1 MPPPSIASD
10 PLQLAELIVTWSGFV
25 LAGFG
30 LLMTVLTIAF
40 VGAGFFGVRELRSI
54 RQVGQRA
61 RHELDQQKDVAGDI
75 VLQANNAVR
84 SAEALSAE
92 ANTLIGRVRAAV
104 ASVEEQAIRVHEL
117 DESLQDRLRDIDTR
131 LSRQVEVSYLFNQA
145 EAAYREGQYE
155 KTVDLMRRAVDLDS
169 KNFRVRYRLGRALTN
184 LGEEGAAAQELRV
197 ALELGLAT
205 DAGERGLAQAYRYSQ
220 PDQAREH
227 AQRAV
232 DHRADNAHNWN
243 CLGLIRRDNGDFAGA
258 REAHRHANQLDAEL
272 VTTPFYLALLAA
284 EAHAFPH
291 ATDRSGEAM
300 RRLEDSERRGRIK
313 PIWADLIRW
322 TDHMLRGSYAGA
334 DRFAASIYQS
344 CPSERRAREICD
356 HMDFLLRSLGRE
368 EHHERY
374 IGQIEQRWLRNHG
387 SGPNG
392 H

>member
-1 MPPPSIASD
+1 MPPPSIAYD

-54 RQVGQRA
+54 RRVGQRA

-117 DESLQDRLRDIDTR
+117 DESLQDRLRDFDTR

-169 KNFRVRYRLGRALTN
+169 KNFRVRYRLVR
-184 LGEEGAAAQELRV
+184 QPP
-197 ALELGLAT
+197 LA
-205 DAGERGLAQAYRYSQ
+205 
-220 PDQAREH
+220 
-227 AQRAV
+227 V
-232 DHRADNAHNWN
+232 
-243 CLGLIRRDNGDFAGA
+243 
-258 REAHRHANQLDAEL
+258 
-272 VTTPFYLALLAA
+272 
-284 EAHAFPH
+284 
-291 ATDRSGEAM
+291 
-300 RRLEDSERRGRIK
+300 
-313 PIWADLIRW
+313 
-322 TDHMLRGSYAGA
+322 
-334 DRFAASIYQS
+334 
-344 CPSERRAREICD
+344 
-356 HMDFLLRSLGRE
+356 
-368 EHHERY
+368 
-374 IGQIEQRWLRNHG
+374 
-387 SGPNG
+387 
-392 H
+392 